1 MNNLK
6 TAKMPNTKTAT
17 SHEIIQNLETKISD
31 LQNVISE
38 NSVYKHFFDESK
50 DLVCIAN
57 LEGYFTIVN
66 PAFSELLGFSE
77 KELLSKP
84 FVSFTHPDDVYK
96 TVDEVAL
103 MNREGKSTV
112 KFENRYITKDGR
124 IVFLEWNTT
133 VDETSNTIFAIARD
147 VTDKKKTEEKLK
159 RSEKLLNEAQ
169 SLSKTGSWS
178 LNLET
183 NDLYWSDE
191 MYKIYQIENSIHGM
205 ELSKAFMNT
214 FSEEERGNLD
224 ELVQNALQNGISYS
238 SERLL
243 EFKDGTKKWILGT
256 GIPIKDQNGKV
267 YKLEGI
273 AQDITKQKLYNE
285 KLKSNE
291 ALLKAAQTLAK
302 LGSWS
307 FDLKTKDV
315 IWSDE
320 LYNIFELPNEP
331 NPNLYDDYLSCL
343 TPEDRIILDGH
354 VRNAIELKESYS
366 VEQKLSFSDGREKW
380 VLGVG
385 APIIDSIG
393 NVIRIEGFLQDITEQ
408 KKAQLIILDNI
419 KEKETLI
426 KELHHRVKNN
436 MQVISS
442 MLSLQANLIDD
453 TNVKT
458 IFHDSQQRIKSMAA
472 IHDLLYKSFN
482 LSEIDFNEYVNTL
495 ITDLI
500 HSYKGKDNSIEMT
513 CDISNIRFNLE
524 KAIPLGLF
532 INEIITNSLK
542 HGFDNKEKGKISLK
556 LKALPDNHFLMEI
569 ADNGKG
575 FSDKQKNSKETLG
588 LMLIDN
594 LADQLDG
601 TLTRTSSSMG
611 TVYNIRF

>member
-1 MNNLK
+1 MKPDTLDKITQERIESLELK
-6 TAKMPNTKTAT
+6 IRQLENDQASN
-17 SHEIIQNLETKISD
+17 II
-31 LQNVISE
+31 
-38 NSVYKHFFDESK
+38 YRHFFNESK

-66 PAFSELLGFSE
+66 PAFSALLGFSE
-77 KELLSKP
+77 EELLSKP
-84 FVSFTHPDDVYK
+84 FVHFTHPDDINK
-96 TVDEVAL
+96 TDEEVAM

-112 KFENRYITKDGR
+112 KFENRYITKDKR
-124 IVFLEWNTT
+124 IVYLEWNTT
-133 VDETSNTIFAIARD
+133 VDEKSKTIFAIARD

-159 RSEKLLNEAQ
+159 RSENLLNEAQ

-191 MYKIYQIENSIHGM
+191 MYKIYQIDTSLQGM
-205 ELSKAFMNT
+205 ELSNAFMRT
-214 FSEEERGNLD
+214 FSEYESGNLN
-224 ELVQNALQNGISYS
+224 EHVQNALLNGIPYS

-243 EFKDGTKKWILGT
+243 VFKDGTKKWVLGT
-256 GIPIKDQNGKV
+256 GVPIKDQIGRV
-267 YKLEGI
+267 HKLEGI
-273 AQDITKQKLYNE
+273 AQDITEQKLYNE
-285 KLKSNE
+285 KLTNNE
-291 ALLKAAQTLAK
+291 ALLKAAQTMAK

-307 FDLKTKDV
+307 FDIRSLEV
-315 IWSDE
+315 FWSDE

-331 NPNLYDDYLSCL
+331 NPDLYQDYLSCL
-343 TPEDRIILDGH
+343 SPNDRIILDER
-354 VRNAIELKESYS
+354 VKKAIELKEPYS
-366 VEQKLSFSDGREKW
+366 VEQKLSFSDGRVKW

-385 APIIDSIG
+385 APILDSSG

-408 KKAQLIILDNI
+408 KNAQLIILENI

-442 MLSLQANLIDD
+442 MLSLQSNLIDD
-453 TNVKT
+453 ANVKT

-472 IHDLLYKSFN
+472 IHDLLYKSYN
-482 LSEIDFNEYVNTL
+482 LSEIDFKEYVHTL

-500 HSYKGKDNSIEMT
+500 HSYKGSNNSIEMT
-513 CDISNIRFNLE
+513 CDISNVRFNIE

-542 HGFDNKEKGKISLK
+542 HGFENKENGAINLK
-556 LKALPDNHFLMEI
+556 LETLPENHFLMQI
-569 ADNGKG
+569 SDNGNG
-575 FSDKQKNSKETLG
+575 FIEKQKDSKETLG
-588 LMLIDN
+588 LMLIES

-601 TLTRTSSSMG
+601 TLSRTSSSNG
-611 TVYNIRF
+611 TVYTLMF